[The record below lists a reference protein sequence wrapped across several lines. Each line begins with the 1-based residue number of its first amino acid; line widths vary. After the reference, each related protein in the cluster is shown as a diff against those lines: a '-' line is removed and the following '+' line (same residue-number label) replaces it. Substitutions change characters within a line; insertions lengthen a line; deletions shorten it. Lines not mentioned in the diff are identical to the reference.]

1 MTMSPTFSP
10 SSLDFGSDLTGSTG
24 PAYDP
29 DVFASPPP
37 FPPGT
42 VWFWGGS
49 DSPAGNI
56 TASITGDT
64 THFKIINVTAYKP
77 FVVHGLHYRPV
88 GSSDGIAPLA
98 VSTGQ
103 AVAVQIQYNLENA
116 TGTLHAILQIHGDT
130 PAWAP
135 DTQIPL
141 TVSVIPIR
149 KIGTAFGK
157 AGVTISQGGVGD
169 LPITVTNVTG
179 PATDVT
185 YSLPAAWAPSTSI
198 GGVAI
203 ASGLTM
209 EEYTFRQ
216 IPAGATQSGT
226 LHFALPPS
234 GVPAGS
240 YPFSIAMWAFDG
252 TPPNNNNP
260 VSPTLIL
267 NANPV
272 QISVSVVPNGHLT
285 QVDGV
290 LITQVLVRIAL
301 GSNRGLATVAFSP
314 GVLPQGVSMPAPPTF
329 TLSANDYPSI
339 PSWPPTNVDAAGSI
353 IGHIGLTID
362 PRALLQ
368 DNPTVT
374 INWSAYNAQQTGSFS
389 VVIEVQAER
398 SLPLPPV
405 GLQPQN
411 GASGVP
417 TEPYLFFRDPGAGTP
432 AAADQFEFIVSQN
445 NIIVDP
451 SHTLTGYVS
460 ISSPLTPNGVKW
472 GYPLPL
478 GQVSLEVWGKNRAG
492 TGPGSVST
500 FMVGSPPPPPP
511 PPPQITARQQDQNS
525 KAPQNIVISGKG
537 FEPSRSVTVL
547 VEVQNSISNQQDL
560 RHGSFPLQSTPA
572 GTISFDFNPIDY
584 FGGQPTPYPGRID
597 HGELVFVTAA
607 NTDAGSLQ
615 IGQPGVSNQVQFN
628 WR

>member
-1 MTMSPTFSP
+1 MSPTFSP
-10 SSLDFGSDLTGSTG
+10 NSLDFGSDLAGSTG

-29 DVFASPPP
+29 DSFPRNPPP

-42 VWFWGGS
+42 VYFWGGS

-64 THFKIINVTAYKP
+64 THFKILNVTVYKP
-77 FVVHGLHYRPV
+77 LVVHGLHYEPI
-88 GSSDGIAPLA
+88 GSSDGVTPLA

-103 AVAVQIQYNLENA
+103 AVSAQIQYNLENA
-116 TGTLHAILQIHGDT
+116 TGTLFAILQIHGDT

-135 DTQIPL
+135 ETHIPL
-141 TVSVIPIR
+141 TLSVIPIR
-149 KIGTAFGK
+149 QIRTTFGK
-157 AGVTISQGGVGD
+157 PGVTISQGGAGD
-169 LPITVTNVTG
+169 LPIAVTNVTG

-185 YSLPAAWAPSTSI
+185 YSLPAGWAPSTSI

-203 ASGLTM
+203 ESGLTM
-209 EEYTFRQ
+209 EEHTFPQ

-234 GVPAGS
+234 GLPAGS

-267 NANPV
+267 NATPV
-272 QISVSVVPNGHLT
+272 QISISILPNGHLIQIDSILVT
-285 QVDGV
+285 Q
-290 LITQVLVRIAL
+290 ILVRIGL
-301 GSNRGLATVAFSP
+301 GSKRGVATVAFTP
-314 GVLPQGVSMPAPPTF
+314 GILPQGVSMPSPPTF

-362 PRALLQ
+362 PRALLE

-374 INWSAYNAQQTGSFS
+374 INWSAYNGQQTGSFT
-389 VVIEVQAER
+389 VGIGVQAER
-398 SLPLPPV
+398 SLPLAPI

-411 GASGVP
+411 GASGTP

-432 AAADQFEFIVSQN
+432 SAADQFEFLVSQN

-451 SHTLTGYVS
+451 SHTLSGPAST
-460 ISSPLTPNGVKW
+460 SSPLMPPGVKW
-472 GYPLPL
+472 FYPLPP
-478 GQVSLEVWGKNRAG
+478 GQVSLEVWGRNRAG
-492 TGPGSVST
+492 TGPASVST
-500 FMVGSPPPPPP
+500 FMVSSTPPPPS
-511 PPPQITARQQDQNS
+511 PQITASQQDQN
-525 KAPQNIVISGKG
+525 IVLSGQG
-537 FEPSRSVTVL
+537 FERSRSVTVL
-547 VEVQNSISNQQDL
+547 VEVQNSISNEQDF
-560 RHGSFPLQSTPA
+560 RHGSFTLQSTPA
-572 GTISFDFNPIDY
+572 GTISITFNPPDY
-584 FGGQPTPYPGRID
+584 FHGQPTPYPGIIA
-597 HGELVFVTAA
+597 HGEIVSVTAA

-615 IGQPGVSNQVQFN
+615 PGQPGVSNMVQFN